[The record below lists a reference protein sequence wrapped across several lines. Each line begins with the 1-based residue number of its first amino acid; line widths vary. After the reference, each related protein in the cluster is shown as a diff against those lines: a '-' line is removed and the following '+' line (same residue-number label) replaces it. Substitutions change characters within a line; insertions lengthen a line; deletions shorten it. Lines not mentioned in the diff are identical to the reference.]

1 MKEKNDISVILSLVD
16 EKNGNTVKCKT
27 SLDIIEEVK
36 ELHNINTLDLLLR
49 QLIEEIEKFK

>member
-1 MKEKNDISVILSLVD
+1 MKEKNNIAVILSLVD

-27 SLDIIEEVK
+27 SLDTIKEAK
-36 ELHNINTLDLLLR
+36 ELHNINSLDLLLR